1 MKIDRRSFL
10 SFAIGGA
17 AGTALSP
24 LPWKL
29 TDDLSIWSQNWD
41 WTPVPEKG
49 ETIYVKS
56 TCTLCPGG
64 CGISVRLVDDRV
76 VKIEGLAGHPV
87 NDGGICP
94 LGQSGPQLLYGHT
107 RVQTPKK
114 KVNGR
119 WRNISWEAAVGEIA
133 DKLAELRGNGLS
145 HTVACL
151 SDSDSGTVPELWNRF
166 LTVYGSPNFIRS
178 SSIEDNY
185 ELALYLT
192 QGLRARP
199 GFDVKNCDYILSF
212 GSGLIEGW
220 QSPVFMFQGK
230 SALIQN
236 GGKMGQIEP
245 RLSKTAAKSDQWIAA
260 KPGTEGALALGIGH
274 VMISEKLYNRDFV
287 AKFTA
292 GFDAY
297 KKLVQEGFAPD
308 AVSQLTGIAV
318 ERITGLARDFSRA
331 RKPLAICGRGA
342 GSSPGSLQ
350 DFMAVHM
357 LNALAGNLNQPG
369 GMAAVPEPDNIEW
382 PEFEM
387 DGIAS
392 RGMQQAR
399 IDGAGSEKYVHARY
413 LPDRLPAVINES
425 QESPVQV
432 LFVSGANPVYSMP
445 DHQGVNKAFEK
456 IPLVVSFSSYMDETS
471 AQADMIL
478 PNHIYLE
485 RYEDVSIARGFP
497 LPITSLTRPA
507 VEPLYN
513 THHVGDVVM
522 QLAKKVGGPVAAAF
536 TWDDYETCLEET
548 LADVW
553 DTLTEEGFKVGAGF
567 DGAKRHAAFETD
579 SGKFEFSNNA
589 IKALPGYNSMP
600 APGDDPFY
608 PLILMPYDTMRLA
621 SGYIGSPPF
630 MVKSLED
637 TILTGNDVLVEVNPA
652 TAKEHGLSDGQQATL
667 TTSKGTGKV
676 RVRYFD
682 GIMPGIVA
690 IPRGLGHTAYDK
702 FLAGKGVNYNALN
715 QTLEDPATGFDAAW
729 GIRAKLDKV

>member
-49 ETIYVKS
+49 ETVYVKS

-64 CGISVRLVDDRV
+64 CGINVRLVDDRV

-94 LGQSGPQLLYGHT
+94 LGQSGPQLLYGPN

-119 WRNISWEAAVGEIA
+119 WRNISWEAAISEIA

-145 HTVACL
+145 HTVACI

-230 SALIQN
+230 SALVQN
-236 GGKMGQIEP
+236 GGKMGQVEP

-260 KPGTEGALALGIGH
+260 KPGTEGALALGISH
-274 VMISEKLYNRDFV
+274 VMISEKLYNQDFV

-297 KKLVQEGFAPD
+297 KKLVQDEFAPD
-308 AVSQLTGIAV
+308 AVSQLTGIAG
-318 ERITGLARDFSRA
+318 EKIIGLARDFSRA
-331 RKPLAICGRGA
+331 RKPLAVCGRGA

-357 LNALAGNLNQPG
+357 LNALAGNLNQSG
-369 GMAAVPEPDNIEW
+369 GMAAVPEPDYIEW
-382 PEFEM
+382 PEVEM

-399 IDGAGSEKYVHARY
+399 IDGAGGEKYAHARY

-445 DHQGVNKAFEK
+445 DHQAVNKAFEK
-456 IPLVVSFSSYMDETS
+456 IPLIVSFSSYMDETS

-497 LPITSLTRPA
+497 LPITSLARPA

-513 THHVGDVVM
+513 TRHIGDVVM

-536 TWDDYETCLEET
+536 AWDDYETCLEET
-548 LADVW
+548 LADLW
-553 DTLTEEGFKVGAGF
+553 DTLTEDGFKVGAGF

-589 IKALPGYNSMP
+589 IKALPGYNPMP
-600 APGDDPFY
+600 APGDDSFY
-608 PLILMPYDTMRLA
+608 PLILIPYDTMRLA

-652 TAKEHGLSDGQQATL
+652 TAKKHGLSDGQQATL
-667 TTSKGTGKV
+667 TTPKGSGKV

-702 FLAGKGVNYNALN
+702 FLAGKGVNYNVLN
-715 QTLEDPATGFDAAW
+715 ETVEDPATGFDAAW
-729 GIRAKLDKV
+729 GIRASLRKA